1 MRYLLISILII
12 SVFGCK
18 VATVENFTESEV
30 KSNDVVQNPYFSNAN
45 IDYVYKAD
53 IAVYGNEFSG
63 ILILKKVTPKKH
75 RIVFTSQFGSTFFDI
90 EFEKNQ
96 YKINSIVKQLDR
108 KIILNTL
115 IRDFSLLIKER
126 GTVEGKYYDDTYN
139 VLKNV
144 RDKRSNY
151 YFYNQSDM
159 RLHKIVHTTK
169 RKEKFIILFNDVSK
183 DLIAENIRIDHKNIK
198 LNIDLNFLKK

>member
-18 VATVENFTESEV
+18 VATVDNFTESEV
-30 KSNDVVQNPYFSNAN
+30 KSNDVVQNAYFSNAN

-96 YKINSIVKQLDR
+96 YKINSIVEQLDR

-159 RLHKIVHTTK
+159 RLQK
-169 RKEKFIILFNDVSK
+169 
-183 DLIAENIRIDHKNIK
+183 
-198 LNIDLNFLKK
+198 